1 MLEDRVLQTHA
12 ATIVPY
18 ALDIGYDYWPVEDV
32 LKCILPE
39 GLESVS
45 SFETIGHIG
54 KTLEIP
60 CHACHAPLSS
70 YPFHG
75 TSSPSESNT

>member
-1 MLEDRVLQTHA
+1 MAFFDSTLSHFLYLLALVDPKAVLEDPILQSHT

-18 ALDIGYDYWPVEDV
+18 LLEIGYDYWPVEDV

-45 SFETIGHIG
+45 SFETVGHIG
-54 KTLEIP
+54 KTQ
-60 CHACHAPLSS
+60 
-70 YPFHG
+70 
-75 TSSPSESNT
+75 